1 MKNLINR
8 ALAAEKQLLF
18 CVTLVV
24 AMMLSACGAKANVV
38 PAEVQAAITVL
49 ESVYQ
54 EREGEK
60 ALAESP
66 YIGYKIEGHDIVF
79 MYEFDEI
86 KYGMTLLEKQ
96 RMLDEEDE
104 IMDATYSDAFDR
116 NIISLLLLLNEDDSY
131 NIPRYESLRKYR
143 YNIVRREI
151 GKPSGESKDHFRYN
165 YYDMP
170 PASTIIQLLES
181 ISL

>member
-1 MKNLINR
+1 MKKLFFS
-8 ALAAEKQLLF
+8 AVLVAAM
-18 CVTLVV
+18 
-24 AMMLSACGAKANVV
+24 AMHAQTYTTNAV
-38 PAEVQAAITVL
+38 PAEVQAAINVL

-86 KYGMTLLEKQ
+86 KHGMTLLEKH
-96 RMLDEEDE
+96 RMLEEDGE
-104 IMDATYSDAFDR
+104 IMDAPYSDAFDR

-131 NIPRYESLRKYR
+131 NIPRYESLHKYR

-151 GKPSGESKDHFRYN
+151 GKPSGESIDHFRYN
-165 YYDMP
+165 YYEMP
-170 PASTIIQLLES
+170 PTGTLIQLLES